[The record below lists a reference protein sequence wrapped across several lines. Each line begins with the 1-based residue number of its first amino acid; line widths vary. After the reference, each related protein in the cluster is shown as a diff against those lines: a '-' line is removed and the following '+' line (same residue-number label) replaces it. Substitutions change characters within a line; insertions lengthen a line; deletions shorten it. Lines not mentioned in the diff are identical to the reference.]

1 MKYGKTKE
9 EEDTEKM
16 IQCRQIVKEIM
27 DFGVSENQKLQIIKL
42 LSCELENV
50 NVMKDIVRII
60 KSSSS
65 EEESNK
71 IILT

>member
-9 EEDTEKM
+9 EVDTEKM
-16 IQCRQIVKEIM
+16 IQCREIVKEIM
-27 DFGVSENQKLQIIKL
+27 DFGVNENQKLQIIKL

-50 NVMKDIVRII
+50 NVMKDIVRIVEC
-60 KSSSS
+60 SSG

>member
-50 NVMKDIVRII
+50 KVMKDIVRII

>member
-1 MKYGKTKE
+1 MHLTKAH
-9 EEDTEKM
+9 TEKM

>member
-9 EEDTEKM
+9 ELDSEKM
-16 IQCRQIVKEIM
+16 IQCRQIVKEII
-27 DFGVSENQKLQIIKL
+27 DFGISENQKLQIIKL

-50 NVMKDIVRII
+50 NVMKDIVTII
-60 KSSSS
+60 KCASGK
-65 EEESNK
+65 EESSK